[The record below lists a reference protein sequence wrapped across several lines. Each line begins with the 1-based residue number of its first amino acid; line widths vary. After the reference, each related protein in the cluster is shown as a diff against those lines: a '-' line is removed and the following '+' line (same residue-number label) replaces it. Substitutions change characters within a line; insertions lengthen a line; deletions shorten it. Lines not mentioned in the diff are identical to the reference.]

1 MIKIP
6 PYLKKGDTVAIVC
19 PAGFLSLEK
28 ARTCMDTLVAWGF
41 KVKAGK
47 TLGGVQ
53 QNYFSGTDAE
63 RLADLQTMMDDPKVT
78 AILCGRGGYGV
89 SRIIDALDFKQFK
102 KHPKW
107 IIGFSDITVLH
118 AHLNT
123 VVKTASIHAPMA
135 GAFNDGGAE
144 NEWVQSLRKALKGQL
159 TNYSCGAHALNQ
171 LGKAKGH
178 LIGGN
183 LSLLVHLIGTASAI
197 KTKGK
202 ILFIEDIG
210 EHVYQVDRMFLQLK
224 RAGLLEGLAGLIIG
238 GFTDMEDTT
247 VPFGKNV
254 QAALAEHL
262 AEYEYPICFDF
273 PVSHA
278 KENYALKIG
287 ILHELTVSKTK
298 TTLKE
303 IS

>member
-6 PYLKKGDTVAIVC
+6 PYLKKGDTIALVC
-19 PAGFLSLEK
+19 PAGFLSLDK

-41 KVKAGK
+41 QVKTGK

-53 QNYFSGTDAE
+53 QNYFSGSDAE
-63 RLADLQTMMDDPKVT
+63 RLADLQAMMDDPKVR

-89 SRIIDALDFKQFK
+89 SRIIDGLDFKQFK

-107 IIGFSDITVLH
+107 VIGFSDITVLH

-135 GAFNDGGAE
+135 GAFNDGGSE
-144 NEWVQSLRKALKGQL
+144 NQWVQSLRKAIKGQL
-159 TNYSCGAHALNQ
+159 TNYTVAPHVLNKF
-171 LGKAKGH
+171 GKAYGDI
-178 LIGGN
+178 IGGN
-183 LSLLVHLIGTASAI
+183 LSLLVHLIGTESSI

-210 EHVYQVDRMFLQLK
+210 EHVYQVDRMIVQLK
-224 RAGLLEGLAGLIIG
+224 RAGLLKDLAGLIIG

-247 VPFGKNV
+247 VPFGKTV
-254 QAALAEHL
+254 HESIAEHL
-262 AEYEYPICFDF
+262 AEYHYPVCFDF

-287 ILHELTVSKTK
+287 LSHELTVSKTK
-298 TTLKE
+298 TILKE

>member
-1 MIKIP
+1 
-6 PYLKKGDTVAIVC
+6 
-19 PAGFLSLEK
+19 
-28 ARTCMDTLVAWGF
+28 
-41 KVKAGK
+41 
-47 TLGGVQ
+47 
-53 QNYFSGTDAE
+53 
-63 RLADLQTMMDDPKVT
+63 
-78 AILCGRGGYGV
+78 
-89 SRIIDALDFKQFK
+89 
-102 KHPKW
+102 
-107 IIGFSDITVLH
+107 
-118 AHLNT
+118 
-123 VVKTASIHAPMA
+123 
-135 GAFNDGGAE
+135 
-144 NEWVQSLRKALKGQL
+144 
-159 TNYSCGAHALNQ
+159 
-171 LGKAKGH
+171 
-178 LIGGN
+178 
-183 LSLLVHLIGTASAI
+183 VHLIGSTSAI

-262 AEYEYPICFDF
+262 AEFDYPVCFDF

-298 TTLKE
+298 TSLKE
-303 IS
+303 IR

>member
-6 PYLKKGDTVAIVC
+6 PYLKKGDAIALVC

-28 ARTCMDTLVAWGF
+28 AQTCINTLAAWGF
-41 KVKAGK
+41 QVKLGK

-53 QNYFSGTDAE
+53 QNYFSGSDAE
-63 RLADLQTMMDDPKVT
+63 RLADFQTMMDDPNVK

-89 SRIIDALDFKQFK
+89 SRIIDGLDFKQFK

-144 NEWVQSLRKALKGQL
+144 NEWVQSLKKAIKGQL
-159 TNYSCGAHALNQ
+159 TNYSCPAHPLNK
-171 LGKAKGH
+171 LGKAYGDI
-178 LIGGN
+178 IGGN
-183 LSLLVHLIGTASAI
+183 LSLLVHLIGTASSI

-210 EHVYQVDRMFLQLK
+210 EHVYQVDRMMVQLK
-224 RAGLLEGLAGLIIG
+224 RAGLLKDLAGLIIG

-247 VPFGKNV
+247 VPFGKSV
-254 QAALAEHL
+254 QQCIAEHL
-262 AEYEYPICFDF
+262 EEYDYPVCFDF

-278 KENYALKIG
+278 KENYAIKIG
-287 ILHELTVSKTK
+287 LPHQLQVSNNKTS
-298 TTLKE
+298 LKE
-303 IS
+303 LS

>member
-6 PYLKKGDTVAIVC
+6 PYLKKGDTIALVC

-28 ARTCMDTLVAWGF
+28 ARTCMDTLVTWGY

-63 RLADLQTMMDDPKVT
+63 RLADLQAMMDDPKVT

-135 GAFNDGGAE
+135 GAFNDGGSD

-171 LGKAKGH
+171 LGKAQGH

-262 AEYEYPICFDF
+262 AEYKYPICFDF

-287 ILHELTVSKTK
+287 ILHELTVSKAK

>member
-1 MIKIP
+1 MIKMP
-6 PYLKKGDTVAIVC
+6 PYLKKGDTIALVC
-19 PAGFLSLEK
+19 PASFLSLEK
-28 ARTCMDTLVAWGF
+28 AQTCIDTLQAWGYQ
-41 KVKAGK
+41 VKLGK
-47 TLGGVQ
+47 TLGGIQ
-53 QNYFSGTDAE
+53 QNYFSGSDAE
-63 RLADLQTMMDDPKVT
+63 RLADLQAMLDDPQIT
-78 AILCGRGGYGV
+78 AILCGRGGYGM
-89 SRIIDALDFKQFK
+89 SRIIDGLDFKQFK

-118 AHLNT
+118 AHLNS

-135 GAFNDGGAE
+135 GAFNDGGAD

-159 TNYSCGAHALNQ
+159 TNYSCAAHTLNKT
-171 LGKAKGH
+171 GKAQGQ

-183 LSLLVHLIGTASAI
+183 LSLLVHLIGSTSAI

-262 AEYEYPICFDF
+262 AEFDYPVCFDF

-298 TTLKE
+298 TSLKE
-303 IS
+303 IR